1 MDSPPA
7 AATAGAVSA
16 AVWGRSWAF
25 FPVRPTCKPEV
36 QEDNELNGDYDFYRP
51 VIRVESA

>member
-7 AATAGAVSA
+7 AAT
-16 AVWGRSWAF
+16 F